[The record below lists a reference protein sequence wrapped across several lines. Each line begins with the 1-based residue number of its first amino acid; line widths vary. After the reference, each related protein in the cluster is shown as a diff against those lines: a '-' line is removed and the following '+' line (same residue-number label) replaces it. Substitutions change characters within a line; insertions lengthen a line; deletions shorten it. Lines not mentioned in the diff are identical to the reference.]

1 MRVSDLKQK
10 SWLSVLSIPLVTIL
24 QLGCSP
30 QQTSA
35 QQGRETLEEVAQAMG
50 GLDALRAIENITR
63 QGTAQTSSL
72 RHGRLSTESA
82 WVQPARP
89 FNQTI
94 DFTVP
99 REITFRISG
108 GVVSMADGVKGGYR
122 DIAGRTLT
130 TLDASQ
136 LGEYRTEWNRDIA
149 RFLVHALGEESEI
162 EAISESILEGQP
174 QQVVHVRYID
184 GILYKVSVQ
193 DSSHLISKLEF
204 TEAHPRY
211 GDLDRERIFSDYQEV
226 GNLKLPFSVVY
237 KDMGE
242 VAQVRE
248 WSEISVNDELQENL
262 FEIPEAIRESV
273 QSLAQIEA
281 IQMTPTELAPGVYF
295 GETKGMNSM
304 WVEFEDFVTVVEGPN
319 NEKQSLETLRQIR
332 ETIGEKPIR
341 YLVTTHHHEDHNGG
355 IRTYAAQG
363 TTIITHVKSEP
374 AIREH
379 LAYPFTLA
387 PDRFSQSQQEPK
399 IELITDGKTISDGTR
414 NLEVVYVPTPH
425 ADSNLLIY
433 LPRERLVFQSDM
445 FSILRGETG
454 TPRAPAQA
462 KALYDAVTQAG
473 WRVDQIV
480 PGHGRLSKWSELVAG
495 LEASK

>member
-1 MRVSDLKQK
+1 MRTSDLKQEYG
-10 SWLSVLSIPLVTIL
+10 LFVLTVLMITIL
-24 QLGCSP
+24 QLGCAA
-30 QQTSA
+30 QQTPA
-35 QQGRETLEEVAQAMG
+35 QQGRETLEEAAQAMG
-50 GLDALRAIENITR
+50 GLDAPGAVENLTR
-63 QGTAQTSSL
+63 QGTIQRNSL
-72 RHGRLSTESA
+72 RHGRLSSESA

-99 REITFRISG
+99 REITLSTSG
-108 GVVSMADGVKGGYR
+108 GIASMADDVKGGYR
-122 DIAGRTLT
+122 NLSGGRVSPM
-130 TLDASQ
+130 DALR
-136 LGEYRTEWNRDIA
+136 LGGFRTNWNRDIA
-149 RFLVHALGEESEI
+149 RFLVHALGEGSEI
-162 EAISESILEGQP
+162 EAVSVSSVEGQP
-174 QQVVHVRYID
+174 HNVVHVRYID
-184 GILYKVSVQ
+184 GILYKVSVHH
-193 DSSHLISKLEF
+193 SSHLISKLEF
-204 TEAHPRY
+204 TEAHPRF
-211 GDLDRERIFSDYQEV
+211 GDLTRERIYSDYREI
-226 GNLKLPFSVVY
+226 GNIKLPFSVVL

-242 VAQVRE
+242 VAQVWE
-248 WSEISVNDELQENL
+248 WSEISVNDELQEDL
-262 FEIPEAIRESV
+262 FEIPEAIRASV
-273 QSLAQIEA
+273 QSEAQVDA
-281 IQMTPTELAPGVYF
+281 IQMTATEVAKGVYF

-363 TTIITHVKSEP
+363 ATIITHVKSEP
-374 AIREH
+374 TIREH
-379 LAYPFTLA
+379 LAYPFTLE
-387 PDRFSQSQQEPK
+387 PDRFAQSQQEPK

-414 NLEVVYVPTPH
+414 TLEVVHVPTPH
-425 ADSNLLIY
+425 ADTNLLVY

-445 FSILRGETG
+445 FTLREGQTQIPAVA
-454 TPRAPAQA
+454 PRA

-495 LEASK
+495 VKASE

>member
-1 MRVSDLKQK
+1 M
-10 SWLSVLSIPLVTIL
+10 
-24 QLGCSP
+24 
-30 QQTSA
+30 
-35 QQGRETLEEVAQAMG
+35 
-50 GLDALRAIENITR
+50 
-63 QGTAQTSSL
+63 
-72 RHGRLSTESA
+72 
-82 WVQPARP
+82 
-89 FNQTI
+89 
-94 DFTVP
+94 
-99 REITFRISG
+99 
-108 GVVSMADGVKGGYR
+108 
-122 DIAGRTLT
+122 
-130 TLDASQ
+130 
-136 LGEYRTEWNRDIA
+136 
-149 RFLVHALGEESEI
+149 
-162 EAISESILEGQP
+162 
-174 QQVVHVRYID
+174 VHVRYID
-184 GILYKVSVQ
+184 GVLYKVSVQ

-204 TEAHPRY
+204 TEAHPRF
-211 GDLDRERIFSDYQEV
+211 GDLTRERIFSDYREV

-248 WSEISVNDELQENL
+248 WTEISVNDELQENL
-262 FEIPEAIRESV
+262 FEIPEALRESV
-273 QSLAQIEA
+273 QSLAQTEA

-304 WVEFEDFVTVVEGPN
+304 WVEFENFVVVVEGPN
-319 NEKQSLETLRQIR
+319 NEKQSLETIRQIR

-363 TTIITHVKSEP
+363 TTIITHLKSEP

-480 PGHGRLSKWSELVAG
+480 PGPGRLSTWSELVAG

>member
-1 MRVSDLKQK
+1 MRVSDLKQENR
-10 SWLSVLSIPLVTIL
+10 LFVLAISLMTLL
-24 QLGCSP
+24 QLGCAT
-30 QQTSA
+30 QQTPA
-35 QQGRETLEEVAQAMG
+35 RQGRETLEEAAQAMG
-50 GLDALRAIENITR
+50 GLEALSAIENITR
-63 QGTAQTSSL
+63 QGTVQTSSL

-99 REITFRISG
+99 RELTFRISG

-130 TLDASQ
+130 SLDANQ
-136 LGEYRTEWNRDIA
+136 LGEYRTHWNRDIA
-149 RFLVHALGEESEI
+149 RFLVHALGEESGI
-162 EAISESILEGQP
+162 EGVSKSVLEGQP
-174 QQVVHVRYID
+174 QQVVQVRYID
-184 GILYKVSVQ
+184 GILYRVYVQ

-211 GDLDRERIFSDYQEV
+211 GDLDREQIFSDYREV

-248 WSEISVNDELQENL
+248 WSEISVNDELQEYL

-273 QSLAQIEA
+273 QSLAQTEA

-304 WVEFEDFVTVVEGPN
+304 WVEFEDFVVVVEGPN

-363 TTIITHVKSEP
+363 TIIITHLKSEP

-379 LAYPFTLA
+379 LAYPFTLE
-387 PDRFSQSQQEPK
+387 PDRFAQSRQEPQ
-399 IELITDGKTISDGTR
+399 IESITDRKTISDGTR
-414 NLEVVYVPTPH
+414 NLEVVHVPTAH

-433 LPRERLVFQSDM
+433 LPRERVVFESDM
-445 FSILRGETG
+445 FTILRGETG
-454 TPRAPAQA
+454 TPMAPAPA

-473 WRVDQIV
+473 WKVNQIV
-480 PGHGRLSKWSELVAG
+480 PGHGRLLQWSELVAG
-495 LEASK
+495 LEASE

>member
-1 MRVSDLKQK
+1 MRVSDSKQEY
-10 SWLSVLSIPLVTIL
+10 WLFVLAISLITIL
-24 QLGCSP
+24 QLGCAA
-30 QQTSA
+30 QQTPA
-35 QQGRETLEEVAQAMG
+35 QQGRETLEEAAQAMG
-50 GLDALRAIENITR
+50 GLDAPGAIENLTR
-63 QGTAQTSSL
+63 QGTLQRSSL
-72 RHGRLSTESA
+72 RHGRLSSESA

-89 FNQTI
+89 FYQTI

-99 REITFRISG
+99 REITLSTSG
-108 GVVSMADGVKGGYR
+108 SVASMADDVKGGYFEF
-122 DIAGRTLT
+122 AGRKYPMDAPR
-130 TLDASQ
+130 LDESRAN
-136 LGEYRTEWNRDIA
+136 WNRDIA
-149 RFLVHALGEESEI
+149 RFLVHALGDGSEI
-162 EAISESILEGQP
+162 EAVSESILEGQP
-174 QQVVHVRYID
+174 HNVVHVRYID
-184 GILYKVSVQ
+184 GILYKVSVHH
-193 DSSHLISKLEF
+193 SSHLISKLEF
-204 TEAHPRY
+204 TEAHPRF
-211 GDLDRERIFSDYQEV
+211 GDLSRERIYSDYREI
-226 GNLKLPFSVVY
+226 GNLKLPFSVVL

-242 VAQVRE
+242 VAQVWE

-273 QSLAQIEA
+273 QSEAQVDA
-281 IQMTPTELAPGVYF
+281 IQMTATELAKGVYF
-295 GETKGMNSM
+295 GATKNMNTM

-374 AIREH
+374 HIREH
-379 LAYPFTLA
+379 LAYPFTLE
-387 PDRFSQSQQEPK
+387 PDRFAQSQQEPK
-399 IELITDGKTISDGTR
+399 IELITDRKTISDGTR
-414 NLEVVYVPTPH
+414 TLEVVSVPTPH
-425 ADSNLLIY
+425 ADTNLLIY

-445 FSILRGETG
+445 FTMRQGQTA
-454 TPRAPAQA
+454 TPAVAPRA

-495 LEASK
+495 VKASE